1 MKSESSASNELVW
14 DRRARFALWLME
26 HTKEPVFITGR
37 AGTGKSTL
45 LQYFR
50 KSTAKRIA
58 ILAPTGLAAINV
70 NGQTIHSFFRLPSRM
85 ITDDAIKR
93 IWGNQVIRK
102 IDTLVIDEVSM
113 VRADLMDGIHKA
125 LQINR
130 KNDLLFGGVQVV
142 FFGDLFQLPPVV
154 SRAEE
159 SLMQAH
165 YSSPYFFSA
174 KVFQEVKPIQIELT
188 TVHRQKEEAFLEL
201 LNQVREDRLS
211 EWGLGRLNERVIIKK
226 PPDDYLVLTTVN
238 DKARRINEERL
249 KSLGGPPFTYVAHT
263 DGDFNERDFPTESEL
278 TLKVGARV
286 MFLRN
291 DPDGLFVNGTLG
303 TVEYLHGEI
312 IRIETDDGDQ
322 VEVSPEKWE
331 NMRYYF
337 DAEENKIVSETVGT
351 FTQYPLK
358 LAYAITIHK
367 SQGQTFDKVAIDL
380 DRGAFTHG
388 QTYVALSRCRTFE
401 GILLTR
407 PIRSSDVLFDPIVYE
422 ATHAF
427 QPGNQIYQDYLERFK
442 EAKNQ
447 LLQGNSA
454 YLVSNRLRLPLATV
468 QKMASELPTSI

>member
-1 MKSESSASNELVW
+1 VKPDSSAKTELVW

-50 KSTAKRIA
+50 KTTSKRVA

-70 NGQTIHSFFRLPSRM
+70 MGQTIHSFFRFPSRM
-85 ITDDAIKR
+85 ITEDAIKR
-93 IWGNQVIRK
+93 LWGNQVIRK
-102 IDTLVIDEVSM
+102 IDLLIIDEVSM
-113 VRADLMDGIHKA
+113 VRADLLDGIHKA

-130 KNDLLFGGVQVV
+130 KNELLFGGVQVV

-159 SLMQAH
+159 SLMQS
-165 YSSPYFFSA
+165 YYPTPYFFSA
-174 KVFQEVKPIQIELT
+174 HVFKEVKPIQIELT
-188 TVHRQKEEAFLEL
+188 MVHRQKEEIFLDL
-201 LNQVREDRLS
+201 LNQVREDRLT
-211 EWGLGRLNERVIIKK
+211 EQGLQFLNDRVLKQAK
-226 PPDDYLVLTTVN
+226 LPDDYLVLTTVN
-238 DKARRINEERL
+238 EKARRINEDRL
-249 KSLGGPPFTYVAHT
+249 KALKTPPFTYIAHT
-263 DGDFNERDFPTESEL
+263 DGEFNERDYPTESEL

-291 DPDGLFVNGTLG
+291 DPDGMYVNGTLG
-303 TVEYLHGEI
+303 TVEYLKEDL
-312 IRIETDDGDQ
+312 IRIETDEGDQ
-322 VEVSPEKWE
+322 VEVGPEKWE
-331 NMRYYF
+331 NARYYF
-337 DAEENKIVSETVGT
+337 DAEENKVQSETIGT

-388 QTYVALSRCRTFE
+388 QTYVALSRCRTLE
-401 GILLTR
+401 GVLLTR
-407 PIRSSDVLFDPIVYE
+407 AVRPSDILFDPAIYE
-422 ATHAF
+422 AQQSF
-427 QPGNQIYQDYLERFK
+427 QSGATVYQEYVAKFK

-447 LLQGNSA
+447 LSKGDSA
-454 YLVSNRLRLPLATV
+454 YVIANRLKLPVATV
-468 QKMASELPTSI
+468 QQIERDRV